1 MKISLFI
8 IADPYDT
15 KGWSIVAVDHSDKW
29 QMEHNVDREDAFLY
43 RELDISDPTPE
54 DLVKIGLAR
63 ADEMKEEIIKTTL
76 RDTQRVKEFESKFL
90 ALSAPVMETDE
101 LS

>member
-1 MKISLFI
+1 MKVHLFI
-8 IADPYDT
+8 VADPYT
-15 KGWSIVAVDHSDKW
+15 TQGWSVVAVDATDKW
-29 QMEHNVDREDAFLY
+29 SLEHNLEREDAFLY
-43 RELDISDPTPE
+43 RELDISDPTTE

-63 ADEMKEEIIKTTL
+63 ADEMKEEIIKNTV

-90 ALSAPVMETDE
+90 SLEAPAMETDE